1 MLIFLVLCIDF
12 QQLTVLSNGKS
23 PVLFRVE
30 GIDNFKVRNK
40 RSASSADQEGTEGE
54 EEDLEEEV
62 DEEEEEKVDN
72 ETQDQGLM
80 YSD

>member
-40 RSASSADQEGTEGE
+40 RSASSADQEGTEE
-54 EEDLEEEV
+54 EEDEVEE
-62 DEEEEEKVDN
+62 DMDN
-72 ETQDQGLM
+72 ETQAQGLM
-80 YSD
+80 HSE